1 MIRLLETNFQG
12 AEDIRAMLVTRAPK
26 YGNADPAADTIAARL
41 LNCVGDSIE
50 VHARDLTVPPQYNL
64 IWGFLSGT
72 FEWAPRHG
80 AGLGASADGRRASE
94 PAATNLGPSVGM
106 AMRGPTAALRSY
118 TSLPLNRIR
127 TGAPLDLSIDG
138 STTAEEAG
146 LQRLMGFLR
155 SFVDLGGN
163 IMTNALGDGDALRR
177 AQREPEKYRDLR
189 VRLGGSQAYFVGLS
203 RDMQDY
209 YIARVEQGFN

>member
-1 MIRLLETNFQG
+1 LETNFEG
-12 AEDIRAMLVTRAPK
+12 AEDIRSMLVTRAPK
-26 YGNADPAADTIAARL
+26 YGNADPAADAIAARL

-50 VHARDLTVPPQYNL
+50 KHAQDLTVPEKYNF

-72 FEWAPRHG
+72 FEWAPKHG

-94 PAATNLGPSVGM
+94 PSATNLGPSVGM
-106 AMRGPTAALRSY
+106 AMHGPTSALRSY
-118 TSLPLNRIR
+118 TSLPLDRIR
-127 TGAPLDLSIDG
+127 TGAPLDLSMDG
-138 STTAEEAG
+138 STTAGEAG
-146 LQRLMGFLR
+146 LRRLMGFLR

-163 IMTNALGDGDALRR
+163 LMTITLADGDTLRR
-177 AQREPEKYRDLR
+177 AQNEPEKYRDLR

-209 YIARVEQGFN
+209 YIARVESGFS